1 MSNSNM
7 AVIETSE
14 APQAIGP
21 YSQAVKVNDVVYISG
36 QIPLD
41 PHTMEMVDGDISAQ
55 ATRAFENLKAIAEAA
70 GGNLNRCVKV
80 TIFLT
85 DLNDF
90 NAVNE
95 VMKRYFDQPYPARA
109 CVQVSALPRGAAVEV
124 DAIMSV

>member
-21 YSQAVKVNDVVYISG
+21 YSQAVKVHDVVYISG